1 VRLLELLVES
11 VLVFG
16 AEVWGCGGLLGSVE
30 NVQMWAARIKL
41 GMGSLHLLVSLQF
54 EIDLLPLKWEAIRR
68 GINFRVQ
75 VMRMDDNR
83 LGKVVMLEAL
93 ELGNKVRWVK
103 DLQQSLER
111 CGWRGL
117 GVMALNGLTATS

>member
-1 VRLLELLVES
+1 MHGNCIICILHSAEITTVGEVKGATFVRLLELLVLLSE
-11 VLVFG
+11 

-41 GMGSLHLLVSLQF
+41 GMGSLHLLVFLQF

-68 GINFRVQ
+68 GIDFRVQ

-83 LGKVVMLEAL
+83 W
-93 ELGNKVRWVK
+93 VRW
-103 DLQQSLER
+103 
-111 CGWRGL
+111 
-117 GVMALNGLTATS
+117 

>member
-1 VRLLELLVES
+1 MRLLELLVES

-16 AEVWGCGGLLGSVE
+16 AEVWGCGGMLGSVE
-30 NVQMWAARIKL
+30 NVQMRAARIKL

-54 EIDLLPLKWEAIRR
+54 EIDLLPLKWEA
-68 GINFRVQ
+68 FRVQ

-93 ELGNKVRWVK
+93 ELENKVRWVK

-117 GVMALNGLTATS
+117 GVMALNALTAIS